1 MQARTRRTARA
12 SIISL
17 KGRLFRAARGQSL
30 VEFALVIP
38 ILLIL
43 VFGIIDFGMG
53 LRSYISLTNAT
64 REGARFG
71 AIGNPAG
78 SYPANCDG
86 VSNTTVVGR
95 VCVSLGDLS
104 STDLQNVTVSYPT
117 GQNPGDSVVVA
128 AHYHYNYITPLGD
141 IVNFF
146 SAGSLP
152 AYLNLDASTDMRLE

>member
-1 MQARTRRTARA
+1 MLRQPRRTARA

-64 REGARFG
+64 REGARF
-71 AIGNPAG
+71 AAVGNPAG
-78 SYPANCDG
+78 AYPGDCNG
-86 VSNTTVVGR
+86 STSTSVIGR
-95 VCVSLGDLS
+95 VCVAIEGLDLA
-104 STDLQNVTVSYPT
+104 DLNTVSVAYPS
-117 GQNPGDSVVVA
+117 GQSPGNSVVVA
-128 AHYHYNYITPLGD
+128 ADYTYNFITPLGD
-141 IVNFF
+141 IANFF
-146 SAGSLP
+146 TGGAMPETLTLST
-152 AYLNLDASTDMRLE
+152 STDMRLE

>member
-64 REGARFG
+64 REGARF
-71 AIGNPAG
+71 AAVGNPAG
-78 SYPANCDG
+78 AYPADCTG
-86 VSNTTVVGR
+86 STTTSVVGR
-95 VCVSLGDLS
+95 FCVATEGLARA
-104 STDLQNVTVSYPT
+104 DLQNVGVAYPS
-117 GQNPGDSVVVA
+117 GENPGESVVVSA
-128 AHYHYNYITPLGD
+128 EYTYN
-141 IVNFF
+141 
-146 SAGSLP
+146 
-152 AYLNLDASTDMRLE
+152 